1 MKKQIILL
9 IAITG
14 FCYQS
19 SKGQTTVEQ
28 PRPPKPPSIEERMK
42 HVDEKLAKEITLTAD
57 QKKKVEA
64 AYKDFFVKADKLREK
79 MPPPPPP
86 PAPGNKAEMDKLSKE
101 RDAEIQKVLS
111 PDQFKKYAE
120 VEKTLRPKPPV
131 NPPPPPSDK
140 KD

>member
-1 MKKQIILL
+1 MKKQILL
-9 IAITG
+9 FIVITG

-19 SKGQTTVEQ
+19 ANAQSMTEQ

-42 HVDEKLAKEITLTAD
+42 HVDEKLAKELTLTTE
-57 QKKKVEA
+57 QKKKLEA
-64 AYKDFFVKADKLREK
+64 AYKDFFVKADKLHEK

-86 PAPGNKAEMDKLSKE
+86 PAPGNKAEMDKISKE
-101 RDAEIQKVLS
+101 RDAEIQKALS

-120 VEKTLRPKPPV
+120 LEKTLRPKPPG
-131 NPPPPPSDK
+131 NQPPPPSDK

>member
-19 SKGQTTVEQ
+19 SKAQATVEQ

-42 HVDEKLAKEITLTAD
+42 HVDEKLAKEISLTAD

-64 AYKDFFVKADKLREK
+64 AYKDFFVTIKISYACFFSLLEVKFSFI
-79 MPPPPPP
+79 
-86 PAPGNKAEMDKLSKE
+86 LSLF
-101 RDAEIQKVLS
+101 RMILWYNQSML
-111 PDQFKKYAE
+111 
-120 VEKTLRPKPPV
+120 TLLK
-131 NPPPPPSDK
+131 
-140 KD
+140 